1 MLKKFCKGIKKTI
14 ILIIYNKILRFGYGW
29 GKPILF
35 TRKGAVKII
44 VINIIILINILA
56 PKAAPKQC
64 SLLLLLVICTLEEIL
79 IPNQPIL
86 SASDKKHY
94 IARNFI
100 EPAGLKHKF
109 FRSGGV
115 LVFSVAG
122 SLLHICLRKALKH
135 FGMATAHI
143 ICVEM

>member
-1 MLKKFCKGIKKTI
+1 MLMAVVGIES
-14 ILIIYNKILRFGYGW
+14 R
-29 GKPILF
+29 KPTVELAGIHF
-35 TRKGAVKII
+35 TTVRRQGDYFM
-44 VINIIILINILA
+44 
-56 PKAAPKQC
+56 PR
-64 SLLLLLVICTLEEIL
+64 SLYSSRLMHVDMSGVGTYHTVVATCHEVDDSGIG
-79 IPNQPIL
+79 L